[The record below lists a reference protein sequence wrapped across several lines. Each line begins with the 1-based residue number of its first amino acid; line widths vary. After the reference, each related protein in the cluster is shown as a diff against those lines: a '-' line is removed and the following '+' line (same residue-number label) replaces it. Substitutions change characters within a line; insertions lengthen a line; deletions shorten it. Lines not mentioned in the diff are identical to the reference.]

1 MSLIRLYASYVQKW
15 TATLTQIL
23 LVLLSND
30 RRISLDLENEMNGE

>member
-1 MSLIRLYASYVQKW
+1 MSLIRLYESYVQKW

-30 RRISLDLENEMNGE
+30 RRISLDLKNEMNGE